1 MDYTR
6 KARDAIKNKMADLL
20 FLSYILIAGIIAGG
34 IAAISGFGIGSILT
48 PLLSIKVGTKIAIAI
63 VSLPHFLGTAIR
75 FWVLRKNIDQKI
87 FINFGISSIGGGLC
101 GALLFWQTATP
112 ALTLIF
118 SVILIFASLMEFSQ
132 GYPIKISR
140 SVLVSDKQTPVSNGL
155 RLSNVLEILMGQPWE
170 FSGLLQ
176 KIRVGK
182 ILALIGGFISGF
194 LGGLVGNQ
202 GGIRSAVLLSFTLD
216 RKTFIATATAIGV
229 IVDLARMPVYFF
241 TQGEALLLGWRYILV
256 ASTGVIIG
264 TGMGITFL
272 KKISPA
278 LFRRIVASLVFLLGI
293 FMLYRAL
300 T

>member
-1 MDYTR
+1 
-6 KARDAIKNKMADLL
+6 
-20 FLSYILIAGIIAGG
+20 
-34 IAAISGFGIGSILT
+34 
-48 PLLSIKVGTKIAIAI
+48 
-63 VSLPHFLGTAIR
+63 
-75 FWVLRKNIDQKI
+75 
-87 FINFGISSIGGGLC
+87 
-101 GALLFWQTATP
+101 
-112 ALTLIF
+112 
-118 SVILIFASLMEFSQ
+118 
-132 GYPIKISR
+132 
-140 SVLVSDKQTPVSNGL
+140 
-155 RLSNVLEILMGQPWE
+155 MGQPWE